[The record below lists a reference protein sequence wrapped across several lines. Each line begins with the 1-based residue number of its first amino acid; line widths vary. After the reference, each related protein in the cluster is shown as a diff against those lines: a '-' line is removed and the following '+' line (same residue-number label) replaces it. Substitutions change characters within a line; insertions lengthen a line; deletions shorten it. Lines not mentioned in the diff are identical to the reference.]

1 MRIEIFADSDN
12 ASRRA
17 ADRLT
22 KVWRRKNDLV
32 LGAATG
38 DSPTLTYRY
47 FVEAVRSEGANK
59 SLPRLLKLDE
69 WGGLAMDDPATCE
82 SYLQKHLIRPLNL
95 PTDRCVGFRSFTE
108 APAAECQRI
117 ANWIQANGPI
127 DVCILGL
134 GRNGHLAMNEPG
146 ADPQANCHVAMLTE
160 STLAHPMLGPA
171 RARPAHGL
179 TIGLAEILAS
189 REIILLVFGRAKA
202 GPLARLFSA
211 RIEREFPASHLWRHK
226 NVCCLADT
234 AAVSAIS
241 PDWLEQ
247 LGAEICLSQTPK
259 HHEKAHL
266 QNPS

>member
-1 MRIEIFADSDN
+1 MRIEIFSDSEN

-22 KVWRRKNDLV
+22 QAWQRKNDLV
-32 LGAATG
+32 LCAATG

-47 FVEAVRSEGANK
+47 FVKVVRSEGANK

-82 SYLQKHLIRPLNL
+82 SYLHKHLIGPLNL
-95 PTDRCVGFRSFTE
+95 PTDRYLGFQSLTE
-108 APAAECQRI
+108 DPAAECQRI
-117 ANWIQANGPI
+117 ANWVQANGPI

-146 ADPQANCHVAMLTE
+146 ADPGVTCHVATLTE
-160 STLAHPMLGPA
+160 STLGHPMLGPA
-171 RARPAHGL
+171 QMRPAHGL
-179 TIGLAEILAS
+179 TVGLAEILAA

-202 GPLARLFSA
+202 GPLARLLSA

-226 NVCCLADT
+226 SVWCLADT

-241 PDWLEQ
+241 TDWLEQ
-247 LGAEICLSQTPK
+247 LGAEICLS
-259 HHEKAHL
+259 
-266 QNPS
+266 